1 MTKEVLELLIESNK
15 EAPRFG
21 WGREDLEEWFNQVK
35 KVIINTDKISQLI
48 EDSDMNQMQKNSHL
62 GFIFR
67 AKENEDKRTE
77 VQDLIEKVYGKCTL
91 ESIPIITDDFIVFKV
106 IGRKDDDWDVRYPY
120 RGIFFKNDKWSRIH
134 TVCSSVDEFLLI
146 YLGEKYL
153 GCNSPFAD
161 FAMKMLEM
169 NKIEE

>member
-1 MTKEVLELLIESNK
+1 M
-15 EAPRFG
+15 
-21 WGREDLEEWFNQVK
+21 
-35 KVIINTDKISQLI
+35 NTDKISQLI

-67 AKENEDKRTE
+67 AKENEEKRTE
-77 VQDLIEKVYGKCTL
+77 VRDLIEKVYGKHTL

-120 RGIFFKNDKWSRIH
+120 RGIFFKNDKWKRIH
-134 TVCSSVDEFLLI
+134 TVCSSVDEFLLT
-146 YLGEKYL
+146 YLGEKYI
-153 GCNSPFAD
+153 GGNSSFAD